1 MPENAEDEVDFHY
14 VCSVKSSK
22 TGHLYEIYGD
32 SKGAMDHGALKGGG
46 DVLSEGA
53 LKIMRR
59 FICREQGANVNFSP
73 LALVRLEQ
81 TTRLK

>member
-1 MPENAEDEVDFHY
+1 
-14 VCSVKSSK
+14 
-22 TGHLYEIYGD
+22 
-32 SKGAMDHGALKGGG
+32 MDHGALKGGG